1 MIENPLH
8 AIMNPSSIAVVGASN
23 NVSKMGTIQL
33 LNIIYGGFAGDIF
46 PVHPTEKEI
55 FGRKAYGA
63 VADLPRAPD
72 LALLVAPTRI
82 IPEVLEAFGRIG
94 TRHAI
99 IVTAGFRETGE
110 QGVALEEKINAIAER
125 YGMRFVGPNC
135 MGIINTRRRLN
146 ISVLPV
152 DMPDGVLG
160 IASQSGTYITQTMP
174 YLHRQGIAVS
184 KAVSVGNEASIDLVD
199 CLEFLGEDVDTRAIC
214 LYIEGIRRA
223 DRFLDAARR
232 ISRSKPIVA
241 QYVGGTRAGARS
253 GASHTGSMSGPDYVY
268 DGLFEQAGVIRVD
281 TIEEVYKIGWT
292 LATQPPMK
300 GNRAGILTHSGGPG
314 SAMSDVSDRHGVS
327 IPAFS
332 ETLRQHLSSMLP
344 GHAATGNPVDLT
356 FIPDPRPLTEEMPRI
371 LFESGEID
379 GLMIH
384 GIMDTDFSSCMYPI
398 MEKVLDV
405 SREDFVKNSEV
416 NLDALSRLPAQYGIP
431 LVVSSFAADGD
442 HARQELLRHRIPHFD
457 APEKAARAMAALC
470 RHYQIRGRKI
480 HTPPSPPE
488 KPPEA
493 ETCMSAIRTSGA
505 DEFTAKALLKAY
517 GIPVTREKRVLT
529 LAEARAAAGRIG
541 YPAAL
546 KVCSPD
552 ILHKTEQGMVFLDI
566 EDEKALAEAF
576 AAIREKNA
584 GAPLLVSEMLRG
596 KREFMAGVTD
606 FPGFPPC
613 VLFGLGGIL
622 TEAIRDVAIRLTPL
636 GREDAGELLQAISAA
651 DMLGPYRGMP
661 AVDLA
666 AMTEILVNLSRLAQD
681 FPEIKEIDLNPVMVD
696 DGGQPKVADA
706 LFVLH

>member
-1 MIENPLH
+1 MTDNPLH
-8 AIMNPSSIAVVGASN
+8 AIMNPSSVAVVGASN
-23 NVSKMGTIQL
+23 NISKMGTIQL
-33 LNIIYGGFAGDIF
+33 LNIIYGGFAGEIF
-46 PVHPTEKEI
+46 PVHPTETKI
-55 FGRKAYGA
+55 FGRRAYHA

-82 IPEVLEAFGRIG
+82 IPEALEEFGKIG

-99 IVTAGFRETGE
+99 IVTAGFGETGE
-110 QGVALEEKINAIAER
+110 HGMALEVKINAIAER

-199 CLEFLGEDVDTRAIC
+199 CLEFLGEDADTRAIC

-223 DRFLDAARR
+223 DRFLEAARR

-241 QYVGGTRAGARS
+241 QYVGGTQAGARS
-253 GASHTGSMSGPDYVY
+253 GASHTGSLSGPDYVY
-268 DGLFEQAGVIRVD
+268 NGLFEQAGVIRVD
-281 TIEEVYKIGWT
+281 TIEEVYKIGWA

-300 GNRAGILTHSGGPG
+300 GKRAGILTHSGGPG
-314 SAMSDVSDRHGVS
+314 SAMSDVSDRHGVL
-327 IPAFS
+327 IPEFS
-332 ETLRQHLSSMLP
+332 ESLRERLNSILP

-356 FIPDPRPLTEEMPRI
+356 FIPDPRPLTEEIPRI
-371 LFESGEID
+371 LLESGEID

-398 MEKVLDV
+398 MEKVLDI

-416 NLDALSRLPAQYGIP
+416 SLDALSGLPAQYGIP
-431 LVVSSFAADGD
+431 LVVSSFAAGGD
-442 HARQELLRHRIPHFD
+442 HARQQLLRHRIPHFD
-457 APEKAARAMAALC
+457 SPEKAARAMAALC
-470 RHYQIRGRKI
+470 RHYQIRRRESGSA
-480 HTPPSPPE
+480 PPAAE

-493 ETCMSAIRTSGA
+493 EACMSEIRASGA
-505 DEFTAKALLKAY
+505 DEFTAKKLLKAY

-529 LAEARAAAGRIG
+529 LAEAREAAGRIG

-552 ILHKTEQGMVFLDI
+552 ISHKTEQGMVFLDI
-566 EDEKALAEAF
+566 ADGEALAEAF
-576 AAIREKNA
+576 AAIREKDSE
-584 GAPLLVSEMLRG
+584 APLLVSEMLQG

-636 GREDAGELLQAISAA
+636 SREDADELLHAISAGE
-651 DMLGPYRGMP
+651 MLGPYRGMP
-661 AVDLA
+661 AVDPA
-666 AMTEILVNLSRLAQD
+666 AMADILVNLSRLAQD
-681 FPEIKEIDLNPVMVD
+681 FPEIKEIDLNPIMV

-706 LFVLH
+706 LFVLR